1 VKRQKIFTML
11 AAAAGTALTAAV
23 MTATPARA
31 DTVPTS
37 TTLEL
42 ASHQVVLGQEF
53 NFAMSI
59 GVNATSGSWTISAG
73 SAATGLITLC
83 SGDVSTSTGCFM
95 PPGAL
100 PPGNYNLVAVYAGNE
115 NFSES
120 ASDLE
125 PLAVIAQQPT
135 ATSLTLSSPSV
146 PFGKEQ
152 TETLTAKVT
161 PGTSGTPTGNVTVK
175 AGATTL
181 CTIVLA
187 NGAGNCTL
195 TSRQLARGSYQVTAT
210 YNGDTAYASSTSSP
224 PQTLAVTR
232 R

>member
-1 VKRQKIFTML
+1 MRRQKIFTML
-11 AAAAGTALTAAV
+11 AAAACTALTAAV
-23 MTATPARA
+23 MTAGPARA

-37 TTLEL
+37 TTLTL
-42 ASHQVVLGQEF
+42 ASNRVVWGQES

-73 SAATGLITLC
+73 STATGLITLC

-95 PPGAL
+95 PPSAL
-100 PPGNYNLVAVYAGNE
+100 PPGNYNLIAIYAGNE

-125 PLAVIAQQPT
+125 PLTVIAQQPT
-135 ATSLTLSSPSV
+135 VTSLTLSAPSV
-146 PFGKEQ
+146 PFGHEQ
-152 TETLTAKVT
+152 TETFTANVT
-161 PGTSGTPTGNVTVK
+161 PATSGTPTGNVTVK

-181 CTIVLA
+181 CTIALA
-187 NGAGNCTL
+187 NGTGHCTL
-195 TSRQLARGSYQVTAT
+195 TARQLARGSYQVTAT
-210 YNGDTAYASSTSSP
+210 YNGDTTYTGSTSP
-224 PQTLAVTR
+224 PRTLTVTR